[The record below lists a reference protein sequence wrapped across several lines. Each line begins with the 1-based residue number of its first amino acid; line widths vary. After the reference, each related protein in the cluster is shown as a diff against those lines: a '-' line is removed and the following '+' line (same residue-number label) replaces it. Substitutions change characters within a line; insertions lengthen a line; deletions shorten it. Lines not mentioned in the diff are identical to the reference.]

1 MQVLLQFQWE
11 GECRWKKHQH
21 AKNDN
26 GKAEE
31 GERDIRPAENDNCL
45 LHDVNTP
52 SGSNMR
58 MQSRMCI
65 NINIYIDMYVHMD
78 QPGKKAPHAHT
89 HAHTL
94 LNALDTLT
102 RT

>member
-1 MQVLLQFQWE
+1 MQ
-11 GECRWKKHQH
+11 RMTI
-21 AKNDN
+21 

-52 SGSNMR
+52 VGSNMR

-65 NINIYIDMYVHMD
+65 NINVYIYICMHTWII
-78 QPGKKAPHAHT
+78 PEKKAPPAHT
-89 HAHTL
+89 HEHTL
-94 LNALDTLT
+94 LKALDTLT